1 MKFDFFT
8 LGGSQLWED
17 IFFYQKW
24 RIQRHF
30 ESKKCRLL
38 DPWDIQRHCGT
49 FEECS
54 KAFYKYIEIYE
65 LPRQKGH
72 MIVMIHGLF
81 DSKNIFK
88 PLWRAALANK
98 FCAAAVNYPS
108 SQKSLDAHVA
118 QFETFLNN
126 LVDINEVSFVTKG
139 VGALILRELLYRKKA
154 DWQKKI
160 KVNRIVEIVPPN
172 KGSKLLAKLSQ
183 YKLANLVFGPLLK
196 DATPQKVAF
205 IPDIDKSIEV
215 GIINC
220 GTPIINILSLLPDE
234 YKYKFYTENEAV
246 PESDTDFIKLPN
258 WHFNPLKN
266 KEIVNQ
272 AIYFIKNGCFKKIKK
287 L

>member
-8 LGGSQLWED
+8 FGGSQLWED

-30 ESKKCRLL
+30 ETKKCRLL
-38 DPWDIQRHCGT
+38 DPWDIQRQSGT
-49 FEECS
+49 FDECS

-108 SQKSLDAHVA
+108 SQKSLDAHVS
-118 QFETFLNN
+118 QFEMFLNN

-139 VGALILRELLYRKKA
+139 VGALILRELLNRQNME
-154 DWQKKI
+154 WRKKI
-160 KVNRIVEIVPPN
+160 KINRIVEIAPPN
-172 KGSKLLAKLSQ
+172 QGSKLFAKLCNF
-183 YKLANLVFGPLLK
+183 KLANLVFGPMLK
-196 DATPQKVAF
+196 DATPKKVAYL
-205 IPDIDKSIEV
+205 PDINKSIET
-215 GIINC
+215 GIISC
-220 GTPIINILSLLPDE
+220 GTPIINLIELLPSD
-234 YKYKFYTENEAV
+234 YKNKLYAENESFIEDAK
-246 PESDTDFIKLPN
+246 DFIKIKN

-266 KEIVNQ
+266 KEIINNTI
-272 AIYFIKNGCFKKIKK
+272 AFIKNGCFKK
-287 L
+287 

>member
-1 MKFDFFT
+1 MRFDFFT
-8 LGGSQLWED
+8 FGGSQLWED

-38 DPWDIQRHCGT
+38 DPWDIQRHSGS

-88 PLWRAALANK
+88 PLWRTALANK

-108 SQKSLDAHVA
+108 SQKSLDAHVS

-139 VGALILRELLYRKKA
+139 IGALILRELLNRHNME
-154 DWQKKI
+154 WQKKI
-160 KVNRIVEIVPPN
+160 KVNRIVEIAPPN
-172 KGSKLLAKLSQ
+172 QGSRLFAKLSRF
-183 YKLANLVFGPLLK
+183 KLANLVLGPMLK
-196 DATPQKVAF
+196 DATPKKVAYL
-205 IPDIDKSIEV
+205 PDIDKSIET
-215 GIINC
+215 GIISC
-220 GTPIINILSLLPDE
+220 GTPIVNLIELLPND
-234 YKYKFYTENEAV
+234 YKNKLHAENEAYF
-246 PESDTDFIKLPN
+246 EDAKDFIKVKN

-266 KEIVNQ
+266 KQIVKDT
-272 AIYFIKNGCFKKIKK
+272 ICFIKNGCFKK
-287 L
+287 

>member
-8 LGGSQLWED
+8 FGGSQLWED

-30 ESKKCRLL
+30 ETKKCRLL
-38 DPWDIQRHCGT
+38 DPWDIQRHQGT

-72 MIVMIHGLF
+72 MIIMIHGLF

-108 SQKSLDAHVA
+108 SQKSLDAHVS

-126 LVDINEVSFVTKG
+126 LVDIKEVSFVTKG
-139 VGALILRELLYRKKA
+139 IGVLILRELLNRRNME
-154 DWQKKI
+154 WQKKI
-160 KVNRIVEIVPPN
+160 KVNRIVEIAPPN
-172 KGSKLLAKLSQ
+172 QGSRLFAKLTKF
-183 YKLANLVFGPLLK
+183 KLANLVLGPMIK
-196 DATPQKVAF
+196 DAIPKKVAY
-205 IPDIDKSIEV
+205 IPDIDKSIET
-215 GIINC
+215 GIISC
-220 GTPIINILSLLPDE
+220 GSLIVNVLRLFPNN
-234 YKYKFYTENEAV
+234 YKNKLYSDNEAFF
-246 PESDTDFIKLPN
+246 EDAKDFLKIKN

-266 KEIVNQ
+266 KQVVDSTIC
-272 AIYFIKNGCFKKIKK
+272 FIKNGYFKK
-287 L
+287 

>member
-8 LGGSQLWED
+8 FGGSQLWED

-24 RIQRHF
+24 RIQRYF
-30 ESKKCRLL
+30 ESPKCRLL
-38 DPWDIQRHCGT
+38 DPWDIQRHVGS

-98 FCAAAVNYPS
+98 FSAAAVNYPS

-126 LVDINEVSFVTKG
+126 LVDITEVSFVTKG
-139 VGALILRELLYRKKA
+139 VGALILRELLNRRNME
-154 DWQKKI
+154 WQKKLKI
-160 KVNRIVEIVPPN
+160 NRIVEIAPPN
-172 KGSKLLAKLSQ
+172 QGSKLFAKLNQ
-183 YKLANLVFGPLLK
+183 FKIANLVFGPMLK
-196 DATPQKVAF
+196 DATPKKVAY
-205 IPDIDKSIEV
+205 IPDIDKSFET
-215 GIINC
+215 GIITC
-220 GTPIINILSLLPDE
+220 ETPIMNFVSVLPE
-234 YKYKFYTENEAV
+234 KYKHQLYNENEAWT
-246 PESDTDFIKLPN
+246 ECFTDLIKIKN
-258 WHFNPLKN
+258 HYFNPLKN
-266 KEIVNQ
+266 KNIVEQ
-272 AIYFIKNGCFKKIKK
+272 TMYFIKNGRFKK
-287 L
+287 

>member
-8 LGGSQLWED
+8 FGGAQLWED

-38 DPWDIQRHCGT
+38 DPWDIQRCSGT
-49 FEECS
+49 FETCS

-72 MIVMIHGLF
+72 MIIMIHGLF

-88 PLWRAALANK
+88 PLWRAAISHK

-108 SQKSLDAHVA
+108 SQKSLDAHVS
-118 QFETFLNN
+118 QFEMFLNN

-139 VGALILRELLYRKKA
+139 VGALILRELLNRQNMEWA
-154 DWQKKI
+154 KKI
-160 KVNRIVEIVPPN
+160 KINRIVEIDPPN
-172 KGSKLLAKLSQ
+172 QGSKLFSFLAQ
-183 YKLANLVFGPLLK
+183 YKIANLVFGPMLK
-196 DATPQKVAF
+196 DATPQKVNYL
-205 IPDIDKSIEV
+205 PDIDKTIECGV
-215 GIINC
+215 INC
-220 GTPIINILSLLPDE
+220 GGPINNLIALLPDDYRKKIYMVNETTASNIKE
-234 YKYKFYTENEAV
+234 YFN
-246 PESDTDFIKLPN
+246 IKN

-266 KEIVNQ
+266 SQIVQ
-272 AIYFIKNGCFKKIKK
+272 QTIFFLKNGYFKK
-287 L
+287 

>member
-38 DPWDIQRHCGT
+38 DPWDIQRQSGT

-72 MIVMIHGLF
+72 MIVMLHGLF

-88 PLWRAALANK
+88 PLWRAALAKK

-108 SQKSLDAHVA
+108 SQKSLNAHVS
-118 QFETFLNN
+118 QIETFLNN
-126 LVDINEVSFVTKG
+126 LVDINEISFVSKG
-139 VGALILRELLYRKKA
+139 IGALILRELLNRKNMT
-154 DWQKKI
+154 WLKKI
-160 KVNRIVEIVPPN
+160 KVCRIVEIDPPN
-172 KGSKLLAKLSQ
+172 QGSKLFAKLAKH
-183 YKLANLVFGPLLK
+183 KWANAIFGPMLK
-196 DATPQKVAF
+196 DCTPKKVAYL
-205 IPDIDKSIEV
+205 PDIDKSIET
-215 GIINC
+215 GIIQC
-220 GTPIINILSLLPDE
+220 GNIIENLINLFSDNLSWHCSS
-234 YKYKFYTENEAV
+234 ENEAET
-246 PESDTDFIKLPN
+246 ESAKDFITIKN
-258 WHFNPLKN
+258 WQLNPLKN
-266 KEIVNQ
+266 KEIVKQ
-272 AIYFIKNGCFKKIKK
+272 SIFFIQNGCFEKIKK

>member
-8 LGGSQLWED
+8 FGGSQLWED

-49 FEECS
+49 FDECS

-65 LPRQKGH
+65 LPRQKGQ

-108 SQKSLDAHVA
+108 SQKSLDAHVS
-118 QFETFLNN
+118 QFETFMNN
-126 LVDINEVSFVTKG
+126 LVDISEVSFVTKG
-139 VGALILRELLYRKKA
+139 VGALILRELLNRQNME
-154 DWQKKI
+154 WRKKI
-160 KVNRIVEIVPPN
+160 KICRIVEIAPPN
-172 KGSKLLAKLSQ
+172 QGSKLFAKLSK
-183 YKLANLVFGPLLK
+183 YKLANLVLGPMLK
-196 DATPQKVAF
+196 DATPQKAAY
-205 IPDIDKSIEV
+205 IPDIDKNIEIGV
-215 GIINC
+215 IDC
-220 GTPIINILSLLPDE
+220 GSPLANLIALLPQ
-234 YKYKFYTENEAV
+234 KYKNKLSAENESVAEHMSDFVKV
-246 PESDTDFIKLPN
+246 PNRHL
-258 WHFNPLKN
+258 NPLKN
-266 KEIVNQ
+266 KKIVQ
-272 AIYFIKNGCFKKIKK
+272 LTMDFIKYGKFKK
-287 L
+287 

>member
-8 LGGSQLWED
+8 FGGSQLWED

-30 ESKKCRLL
+30 ETKKCRLL
-38 DPWDIQRHCGT
+38 DPWDIQRQSGT
-49 FEECS
+49 FDECS

-108 SQKSLDAHVA
+108 SQKSLDAHVS
-118 QFETFLNN
+118 QFEMFLNN

-139 VGALILRELLYRKKA
+139 VGALILRELLNRQNME
-154 DWQKKI
+154 WRKKI
-160 KVNRIVEIVPPN
+160 KINRIVEIAPPN
-172 KGSKLLAKLSQ
+172 QGSKLFAKLCNF
-183 YKLANLVFGPLLK
+183 KLANLVFGPMLK
-196 DATPQKVAF
+196 DATPKKVAYL
-205 IPDIDKSIEV
+205 PDINKSIEI
-215 GIINC
+215 GIISC
-220 GTPIINILSLLPDE
+220 GTPIINLIELLPSD
-234 YKYKFYTENEAV
+234 YKNKLYAENESFIEDAK
-246 PESDTDFIKLPN
+246 DFIKIKN

-266 KEIVNQ
+266 KEIINNTI
-272 AIYFIKNGCFKKIKK
+272 AFIKNGCFKK
-287 L
+287 